1 GIRGFHVTGVQTCA
15 LPISQDAPV
24 PAGAPPAGD
33 TLLGWLQRDLRDD
46 RPPPPTA
53 RAERV
58 VRADDRSVQVHAC
71 HGLARQVEVLR
82 EVLLG
87 LLADDPTL
95 EPRDIIVMCPDIE
108 QVAPLIHAAFGLA
121 GSAEVPEPDLHPA
134 HGLRVRLADRAPL
147 STNPLLSLAVALVD
161 LAGGRITAAQV
172 LDLVAREPVRRRF
185 GFD

>member
-82 EVLLG
+82 EVQ
-87 LLADDPTL
+87 D
-95 EPRDIIVMCPDIE
+95 R
-108 QVAPLIHAAFGLA
+108 
-121 GSAEVPEPDLHPA
+121 
-134 HGLRVRLADRAPL
+134 RAPCRERGE
-147 STNPLLSLAVALVD
+147 A
-161 LAGGRITAAQV
+161 TARAW
-172 LDLVAREPVRRRF
+172 
-185 GFD
+185 